1 MKRPWFWA
9 APALLAAAGYGQTE
23 SALSREG
30 RYWVQTVTG
39 TVRMEGTARLRVS
52 NRGALGLQGEERAD
66 IAYSLKKRARVSN
79 ESMARQ
85 ALSRVSLKTGQQ
97 GGWTTVAASFPAH
110 NDLSADLTLRVPRKL
125 LEVELDSEG
134 GSVEA
139 FDLAGT
145 LKAETGGGRIH
156 IDRVQGEV
164 AIRTGGGEVQ
174 LGKIG
179 KSVRCASGGGTITA
193 ESIGGEAGFNT
204 GGGEIYVK
212 EALGAVRASTGGGN
226 IRVERAGGPV
236 TAATGGG
243 LIDIGQ
249 AGGQVA
255 AESGGGSIK
264 VRLARG
270 VRCESGSG
278 SIQLV
283 SVFGSLR
290 ASTGAGSILAELVA
304 GKPLEDSVLST
315 GSGDITVFI
324 PSNLAVTIQ
333 AISDSPGLQ
342 KIISDFPE
350 IQARVFSRA
359 GRAEAQGAL
368 NGGGPVLKLAA
379 SDGAIYLRRQKH

>member
-1 MKRPWFWA
+1 
-9 APALLAAAGYGQTE
+9 
-23 SALSREG
+23 
-30 RYWVQTVTG
+30 
-39 TVRMEGTARLRVS
+39 
-52 NRGALGLQGEERAD
+52 
-66 IAYSLKKRARVSN
+66 
-79 ESMARQ
+79 
-85 ALSRVSLKTGQQ
+85 
-97 GGWTTVAASFPAH
+97 
-110 NDLSADLTLRVPRKL
+110 
-125 LEVELDSEG
+125 
-134 GSVEA
+134 
-139 FDLAGT
+139 
-145 LKAETGGGRIH
+145 
-156 IDRVQGEV
+156 
-164 AIRTGGGEVQ
+164 
-174 LGKIG
+174 
-179 KSVRCASGGGTITA
+179 
-193 ESIGGEAGFNT
+193 
-204 GGGEIYVK
+204 
-212 EALGAVRASTGGGN
+212 VRASTGGGN

-243 LIDIGQ
+243 LIDVGQ

-255 AESGGGSIK
+255 AESGAGSIK

-342 KIISDFPE
+342 RIISDFPE
-350 IQARVFSRA
+350 IQARVYSRA

-379 SDGAIYLRRQKH
+379 SDGAIYLRRQKQ

>member
-1 MKRPWFWA
+1 MKRNWFWV

-23 SALSREG
+23 SALVREG
-30 RYWVQTVTG
+30 RYWVQTLTG
-39 TVRMEGTARLRVS
+39 TASLQGSARLRVS
-52 NRGALGLQGEERAD
+52 NRGALRLQGEERAD
-66 IAYSLKKRARVSN
+66 IAYSLKKRVRASSESAARAV
-79 ESMARQ
+79 
-85 ALSRVSLKTGQQ
+85 LSRLGFKTGQQ
-97 GGWTTVAASFPAH
+97 AGWTTVATSFPAH
-110 NDLSADLTLRVPRKL
+110 VDTSADLTLRVPRKL

-145 LKAETGGGRIH
+145 LKAETGGGKIQ
-156 IDRVQGEV
+156 IDRVQGDV
-164 AIRTGGGEVQ
+164 TIRTGGGEVQ

-204 GGGEIYVK
+204 GGGEILIK
-212 EALGAVRASTGGGN
+212 EAAGAVRASTGGGN

-243 LIDIGQ
+243 LIEVGQ

-264 VRLARG
+264 VRLAGG

-342 KIISDFPE
+342 KIISEFPE
-350 IQARVFSRA
+350 IQARVLSRA